1 MGFTNVVQTVTVS
14 TTVTTL
20 IQTGIAYGQQ
30 MNFFMQPQ
38 IELNRYRDRQGQ
50 VVLYEGDRDPVGWPH
65 GRGKGTLAD
74 GMIYEGEWLNG
85 LMHGVGKL
93 MNPVTG
99 DSH

>member
-1 MGFTNVVQTVTVS
+1 
-14 TTVTTL
+14 
-20 IQTGIAYGQQ
+20 
-30 MNFFMQPQ
+30 MQPQ